1 MDSISTLGSSSY
13 YSNYGSYINAA
24 DISIEEKAIAQAG
37 GLKAGTENVQE
48 GKDLINI
55 ADGAAGQ
62 ITDYLQSIRELAIK
76 AANGTASA
84 SDKADIQSQI
94 DQYKK
99 GINDIAATTKYNETY
114 LMNGENSEIGI
125 VTDGSKSTINISG
138 SNSLTSRLGID
149 DFDVTKG
156 NYDLDSIDNA
166 LKKVSDQRSTNGA
179 QYNSLSAQEAYNRT
193 AIQNTIG
200 SSAIKDELEEIVEQ
214 NQKNKQGQLL
224 ENVRLMMQKK
234 DEEQMK
240 QSTTNLFV

>member
-13 YSNYGSYINAA
+13 YSNYGSYVNAA
-24 DISIEEKAIAQAG
+24 DISIEEKAVAQAG
-37 GLKAGTENVQE
+37 GLNAGTENVQE
-48 GKDLINI
+48 GKALLNI
-55 ADGAAGQ
+55 SDGAAGQ

-94 DQYKK
+94 DQYKQ
-99 GINDIAATTKYNETY
+99 GINDIASTTKYNETY
-114 LMNGENSEIGI
+114 LLNGDKDEVDI
-125 VTDGSKSTINISG
+125 VTDGSKSTINIST
-138 SNSLTSRLGID
+138 SNALTSKLGID

-156 NYDLDSIDNA
+156 DYDLDAIDNA
-166 LKKVSDQRSTNGA
+166 IKKVSDQRSTNGA

-193 AIQNTIG
+193 AIQNTVG
-200 SSAIKDELEEIVEQ
+200 SSAIKDELEEMVEKSQ
-214 NQKNKQGQLL
+214 QNKQNQLL